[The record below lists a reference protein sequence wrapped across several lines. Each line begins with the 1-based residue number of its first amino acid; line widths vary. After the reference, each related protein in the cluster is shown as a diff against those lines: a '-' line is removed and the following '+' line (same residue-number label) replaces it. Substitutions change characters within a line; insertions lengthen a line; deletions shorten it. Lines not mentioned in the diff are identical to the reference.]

1 MDLTFEQIKTIAVG
15 AVEVTQE
22 ADGIHFRRMNEELER
37 AFAEKSRDWYAR
49 ARCTTECRLEFHTD
63 SRNLRVDFGVIFI
76 ESNTWGKYEIY
87 VDGLPV
93 AFVRETGTQ
102 KSVIVEL
109 PEGDKHVTVALPGH
123 NIGIIRNV
131 IVDEGSYIRPHSFDK
146 KMLFLGDSITQGY
159 NANHDAMSY
168 SYLIARHFNAE
179 SLNWAVGGA
188 YFCESTVEA
197 TDFNPD
203 IVFVAY
209 GTNDYTCFRSMEE
222 LRGGCARYLDKI
234 KALYGDKKVFCISP
248 IWRAD
253 GKNRLATGTHA
264 ECRKTI
270 IQEIEKRGFIHID
283 GYKVFPHMTEYFEDS
298 YLHPNDHGFAI
309 YAGNLIRIL
318 QPLI

>member
-1 MDLTFEQIKTIAVG
+1 MNLTFEQIKSIAVG

-22 ADGIHFRRMNEELER
+22 ADGIHFRRMSAELEQ
-37 AFAEKSRDWYAR
+37 AFGRQRLDWYNR

-63 SRNLRVDFGVIFI
+63 SRNLRVDFSVIFL
-76 ESNTWGKYEIY
+76 EGNTFGKYEIY

-93 AFVRETGTQ
+93 AFVKETGAQ
-102 KSVIVEL
+102 KTVSVEL
-109 PEGDKHVTVALPGH
+109 PEGDKHVTVALPCH

-131 IVDEGSYIRPHSFDK
+131 VVDEGSYIRPHSFDR

-159 NANHDAMSY
+159 SANHDAMSY
-168 SYLIARHFNAE
+168 SYLVARHFNAE

-188 YFCESTVEA
+188 DFCESTVEA
-197 TDFNPD
+197 TDFDPD

-209 GTNDYTCFRSMEE
+209 GTNDYARFSSMEE
-222 LRGGCARYLDKI
+222 LRSRCAGYLDKI

-253 GKNRLATGTHA
+253 GKIRLATGTHE
-264 ECRKTI
+264 ECRQTI
-270 IQEIEKRGFIHID
+270 IREIEKRGFTHID
-283 GYKVFPHMTEYFEDS
+283 GYKIFPHMTEYFHDS
-298 YLHPNDHGFAI
+298 FLHPNDHGFAI
-309 YAGNLIRIL
+309 YASNLIKFL